1 MSIETR
7 NAIVR
12 HQRGRYT
19 TKLKLACS
27 ASGTGDCEGRLTI
40 LTKKSYN
47 LFGIR
52 TPLVLASKR
61 YDVAAGRTET
71 LTVRLPKGV
80 KLLSRHHRLAAVAQT
95 ADGSEA
101 LTLKFKK

>member
-1 MSIETR
+1 M
-7 NAIVR
+7 
-12 HQRGRYT
+12 
-19 TKLKLACS
+19 
-27 ASGTGDCEGRLTI
+27 
-40 LTKKSYN
+40 
-47 LFGIR
+47 
-52 TPLVLASKR
+52 LASKR